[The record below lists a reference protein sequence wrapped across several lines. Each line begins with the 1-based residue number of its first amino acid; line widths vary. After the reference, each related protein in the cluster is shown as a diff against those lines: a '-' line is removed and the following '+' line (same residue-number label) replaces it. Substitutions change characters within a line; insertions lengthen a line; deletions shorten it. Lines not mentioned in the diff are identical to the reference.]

1 MSMFWSQ
8 NRLLEGLPQTWC
20 IIPGCIPF
28 CPNEENEVTSL
39 SIVTMSRKWV
49 GTNTCVCSNK
59 CAHASPCFR
68 GLFFKRMGN
77 WKALKTRG
85 KLWSP
90 GSDDTHCSCC
100 CPKQSRSLL
109 SYIQCHDSGRLNTVS
124 WLPTTEYHPGS
135 RCSVRNNELSSILS
149 WKWGKEHECGVSLM
163 SAS

>member
-1 MSMFWSQ
+1 MFWSQ

-39 SIVTMSRKWV
+39 SIITMSRKWV

-85 KLWSP
+85 KLWSL
-90 GSDDTHCSCC
+90 GSDDN
-100 CPKQSRSLL
+100 PLFLLL
-109 SYIQCHDSGRLNTVS
+109 SQAVEELALLYPVPWFWETEHSILAPNNWIPS
-124 WLPTTEYHPGS
+124 WLKVFSEKQWTLFYPFMKM
-135 RCSVRNNELSSILS
+135 R
-149 WKWGKEHECGVSLM
+149 
-163 SAS
+163 